1 MEKRYTYYPGCSLHA
16 TGIAYDKSMRAI
28 FAKLGAEL
36 VELDDWNCCGATA
49 YMSVQ
54 KTVAF
59 AVSARNLAL
68 AEKSGDDIVAPC
80 SACYYALKHTREGL
94 AENPELRAQVETALA
109 EGGLETKLTVEVRH
123 PLEVLLTDI
132 GIDRLVAAQ
141 THSLTEFRPACYYGC
156 QIVRPFAAVDED
168 PELPMSMERL
178 FAALG
183 ARPVD
188 YPPKVR
194 CCGGM
199 LVATFPEVANELS
212 TDLVDWARHGGAN
225 CIVTVCPLCQSN
237 LDLLNVNGSG
247 NGSAGRMPVL
257 YFTQLIGL
265 ALGCTPEE
273 VGMQHGLAPMSASAP
288 PLPDAGAP
296 LTIAGARES

>member
-1 MEKRYTYYPGCSLHA
+1 MRYTYYPGCSLHA

-28 FAKLGAEL
+28 FTKLGAEL
-36 VELDDWNCCGATA
+36 NELADWNCCGATA

-68 AEKSGDDIVAPC
+68 AEKTGDDVVAPC
-80 SACYYALKHTREGL
+80 SACYYALKHTRERM
-94 AENPELRAQVETALA
+94 ENDPDLRAQVNEALA
-109 EGGLETKLTVEVRH
+109 AGDLEADLSVSVRH

-141 THSLTEFRPACYYGC
+141 THSLEEFRPACYYGC
-156 QIVRPFAAVDED
+156 QIVRPLGAIEEED

-178 FAALG
+178 FTALG
-183 ARPVD
+183 AQPVD

-199 LVATFPEVANELS
+199 LVATFPEVGTKLS
-212 TDLVDWARHGGAN
+212 TDLVDWAVAREAN

-237 LDLLNVNGSG
+237 LDLINLAG
-247 NGSAGRMPVL
+247 NGNGKPHRIPVL

-265 ALGCTPEE
+265 AIGCTPKE
-273 VGMQHGLAPMSASAP
+273 VGMQHALVPVDTKAP
-288 PLPDAGAP
+288 PLTRSPEP
-296 LTIAGARES
+296 LTPAGIEEV